1 MHSCL
6 ARVPIFQHLS
16 DEDKAYIHQFIR
28 PRRYTKGESVLVAGQ
43 YQPEM
48 LILNRGST
56 KVYRTTDSGDQQ
68 IVRQM
73 KPGDYLGETAV
84 FSDRAV
90 EYDAVAL
97 EDSTFCTLSKD
108 HLQQILAEHPE
119 ISVRL
124 LADMSQRLQVAEAQ
138 LESLG
143 QKSAEQRLIEAL
155 RVYADGRPTFRLPIS
170 KQDLAGQI
178 GLRPETLSRLLRRLQ
193 DQGAIE
199 VTGRSITWL

>member
-1 MHSCL
+1 M
-6 ARVPIFQHLS
+6 
-16 DEDKAYIHQFIR
+16 
-28 PRRYTKGESVLVAGQ
+28 LVAGQ

-84 FSDRAV
+84 FSDQAV